1 MKNLSENY
9 RSIDLSIY
17 RSKKIL
23 GIETSTRA
31 ASVALISDEKILAE
45 ISQESKLY
53 HSENL
58 LPQIEEVLKIANV
71 EKVDAVAVS
80 IGPGSFT
87 GLRIGLAAAKALAYA
102 WQIKIIGVPT
112 LHAIAAHFPN
122 SSALILPLIDA
133 QKNSAYVQPFK
144 NSQPIEDIA
153 VKSIAEILDAAGNSD
168 DEIILCGDVLH
179 KIKSLP
185 ANVTFAPINL
195 RMPRAVNVAL
205 CGKILLDAGNFAN
218 VMDLEPLYLRR
229 SEAEILWDKNH
240 KSSSEK

>member
-1 MKNLSENY
+1 ML
-9 RSIDLSIY
+9 
-17 RSKKIL
+17 IL

-31 ASVALISDEKILAE
+31 AGVALISEEKILAE

-58 LPQIEEVLKIANV
+58 LPQIEEVLRIANV

-112 LHAIAAHFPN
+112 LHAMAAHFPK
-122 SSALILPLIDA
+122 SSAMILPLIDA

-144 NSQPIEDIA
+144 NLQPIEEIT
-153 VKSIAEILDAAGNSD
+153 VRSITEILDAAGQSN
-168 DEIILCGDVLH
+168 DEIILCGDVLG
-179 KIKSLP
+179 KIKTLP
-185 ANVTFAPINL
+185 DNVTFAPINL
-195 RMPRAVNVAL
+195 RMPRAVNIAL
-205 CGKILLDAGNFAN
+205 CGKILLDAGQVSN

-229 SEAEILWDKNH
+229 SEAEELWDKRH
-240 KSSSEK
+240 KLPSEK